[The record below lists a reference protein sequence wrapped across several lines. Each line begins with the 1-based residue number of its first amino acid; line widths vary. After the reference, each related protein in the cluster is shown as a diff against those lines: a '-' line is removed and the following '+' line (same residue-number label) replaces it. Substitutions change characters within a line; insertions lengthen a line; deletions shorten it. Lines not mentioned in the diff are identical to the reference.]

1 MPEMTAAFRSES
13 ALIHHEHQALSSEL
27 AALEFALNSLIGY
40 SEAFT
45 NLAATERVYRC
56 GRHLAHTL
64 PAHFENEEA
73 TVLAE
78 IARLSP
84 ELGKFA
90 EEMKRQHSDLR
101 QKLTGVCLLIDQVQS
116 NSDMEQA
123 VFELKECGLEFARTR
138 TWMRKSAGSTAWR
151 IEFGQVSVRGR
162 RLSHPNGGSGLKV
175 GPAGST

>member
-13 ALIHHEHQALSSEL
+13 ELIHHEHQALSSEL
-27 AALEFALNSLIGY
+27 AALEFALHSLIGC

-45 NLAATERVYRC
+45 SLTATERVYRC

-64 PAHFENEEA
+64 PEHFENEEA

-78 IARLSP
+78 MAQVSP
-84 ELGKFA
+84 ELGEFA

-116 NSDMEQA
+116 NRDVEQA
-123 VFELKECGLEFARTR
+123 VFELKECGLEFARALTAH
-138 TWMRKSAGSTAWR
+138 MDAEERKFGSVA
-151 IEFGQVSVRGR
+151 
-162 RLSHPNGGSGLKV
+162 H
-175 GPAGST
+175 